1 MCLLQEVRDCKG
13 EAVRALV
20 KDLNR
25 YRESLVLH
33 PLVSNRSRSTH
44 LCCCSRF
51 DKANTYSYV
60 ESERL
65 GRKSYKEQYV
75 YIYR

>member
-1 MCLLQEVRDCKG
+1 MCLLQEVRDSKG

-25 YRESLVLH
+25 YRESRVLH
-33 PLVSNRSRSTH
+33 LLASNRSRSTH
-44 LCCCSRF
+44 LHCCSRF